1 MERAVAICNTDE
13 QSASAIQ
20 YLILK
25 KLTESGNLYGTED
38 IRSYIEATNRA
49 LERSNHAEFQK
60 TFKNLNESLISM
72 EFDI

>member
-1 MERAVAICNTDE
+1 MERAVAICNTDA

-25 KLTESGNLYGTED
+25 ELTESGNLYGTED
-38 IRSYIEATNRA
+38 IRSYIEATNCA
-49 LERSNHAEFQK
+49 LERSNHVEFQK
-60 TFKNLNESLISM
+60 TFKNLKESLISM